1 MDRQPVLEGER
12 LQLRPLRPDDWP
24 GLQAI
29 ASDPQVWELHPQPLR
44 WCEPALSAYFAGL
57 IDGKGALAVV
67 EKSTGALIGA
77 SRYQYGSE
85 ADGGTIEIGATM
97 LARSHWGGE
106 TNREMKRLMIA
117 HALQHVATVEFWA
130 WQDNARSCRALEKIG
145 ARLTE
150 RVEDVEIDGR
160 IFPHA
165 VFAIT
170 AESFATGPLSP
181 SGSASA

>member
-12 LQLRPLRPDDWP
+12 LLLRPLRPDDWP

-29 ASDPQVWELHPQPLR
+29 ASDPQVWELHPESGR
-44 WCEPALSAYFAGL
+44 WREPALSAYFAAL
-57 IDGKGALAVV
+57 INGKGTLAVID
-67 EKSTGALIGA
+67 KTTGALIGV
-77 SRYQYGSE
+77 SRYQYGSQ
-85 ADGGTIEIGATM
+85 ADGGTIEIGSTM

-106 TNREMKRLMIA
+106 ANREMKRLMIA

-165 VFAIT
+165 VFSIT
-170 AESFATGPLSP
+170 AESFAVGPLSP

>member
-12 LQLRPLRPDDWP
+12 LLLRPLRPDDWT

-29 ASDPQVWELHPQPLR
+29 ASDPKVWELHPQPGR

-57 IDGKGALAVV
+57 IDGKGALAVI

-130 WQDNARSCRALEKIG
+130 WLENARSRQALDKIG
-145 ARLTE
+145 ARLVDRIE
-150 RVEDVEIDGR
+150 QVEIGGQT
-160 IFPHA
+160 FPHA
-165 VFAIT
+165 VYAIT
-170 AESFATGPLSP
+170 GESFATGPLNP